1 MNNGVQ
7 YYRLSKNDKSC
18 AESFPPLEPTP
29 VLPLF
34 DETLSDVCGRPSAAG
49 LNTEGIGFDTAF
61 CGVSLIGVPLRL
73 PPLLLLSSTSNIE
86 ERVWVEGSTGLGMGG
101 EGILHCDWE
110 FCLTGD

>member
-61 CGVSLIGVPLRL
+61 CGVRPIGVPLRL
-73 PPLLLLSSTSNIE
+73 PPLLLLSSILNIE
-86 ERVWVEGSTGLGMGG
+86 ERAGLGAGG
-101 EGILHCDWE
+101 EGILHCNWE
-110 FCLTGD
+110 FCFTGD